1 VREAKRKPHSQQH
14 HRPVSSA
21 DSAEFPERYVR
32 SAVVRM
38 AAPPRAEALSSLGAR
53 LPGTMSSEL
62 EEVRHQLAA
71 LSARVDAIEGLRAMM
86 DRDLADIKQ
95 RMDAQDHLLQA
106 LHITQANHTQ
116 RLTRIEERLD
126 RIEDTLRRVE
136 TEFGGKLDMIVEM
149 LDRLTPPAEGR
160 A

>member
-1 VREAKRKPHSQQH
+1 
-14 HRPVSSA
+14 
-21 DSAEFPERYVR
+21 
-32 SAVVRM
+32 M
-38 AAPPRAEALSSLGAR
+38 G
-53 LPGTMSSEL
+53 SEL
-62 EEVRHQLAA
+62 EDLRQQLAA
-71 LSARVDAIEGLRAMM
+71 LTTRVDSVEGLRAMM

-126 RIEDTLRRVE
+126 RIETSLGRVE
-136 TEFGGKLDMIVEM
+136 TEFGAKLDTIVAM
-149 LDRLTPPAEGR
+149 LDRLMPPADGQ